1 MPSKRSAA
9 GFFTNGE
16 KAYEPFLKATGW
28 KSEYRSVQKL
38 LNHLARRIKSEGS
51 RECYLSWLYRFC
63 RKVGKDPDQM
73 IAMDPLWIREAVQDF
88 VDDSG
93 ATNPETGNLSRA
105 SLTAFLKANGFDG
118 GDKNVIRIR
127 GFFSPARK
135 TIEMTDYVPTKEEIH
150 RMAGT
155 GRVNNLRDR
164 AAILILFTSGLRQ
177 GTLRALRY
185 KDVKQELEGGVVPL
199 KIPVYPEMKQVVT
212 DACKGNVPYY
222 SFISQEAIDAL
233 KAHLLEL
240 EGQIGKLDENDVIFN
255 GWKRNRYLRESR
267 HKMGRSTMMLLVK
280 NAAKRAGIERWA
292 DVHPHVLRK
301 AFESAL
307 REDNAEGRKLDV
319 KTQEF
324 LLGHILPGSQENYY
338 DRSKVDWLR
347 KEYAKLN
354 FSTSPTLSRGDIL
367 AAIRREMLATR
378 YSEGELNQ
386 LGELSKL
393 TTEQFVETLN
403 RKTLGLGGNGHQ
415 KVVPVGEVRTM
426 VEKGWE
432 YVAQLPDGSVIM
444 RMPGS
449 SSRP

>member
-1 MPSKRSAA
+1 MPEKRSAY
-9 GFFTNGE
+9 GYITNGE

-51 RECYLSWLYRFC
+51 RESYLSWLYRFC
-63 RKVGKDPDQM
+63 RKVGKDPDEM
-73 IAMDPLWIREAVQDF
+73 IAMDPTWIRETVQEF

-93 ATNPETGNLSRA
+93 ASNPETGNLARA
-105 SLTAFLKANGFDG
+105 ALTAFLKSNGFDG
-118 GDKNVIRIR
+118 GDRNVIRIR

-135 TIEMTDYVPTKEEIH
+135 TIEMTDYVPTREEIY

-155 GRVNNLRDR
+155 GRVNNIRDR
-164 AAILILFTSGLRQ
+164 AAVLVLYTSGLRQ

-185 KDVKQELEGGVVPL
+185 RDVRQELEDAVVPL
-199 KIPVYPEMKQVVT
+199 KIPVYPEMKQVVP

-222 SFISQEAIDAL
+222 TFITQEAIDAL
-233 KAHLLEL
+233 KAHLVEL
-240 EGQIGKLDENDVIFN
+240 EAQIGRLGDDDVIFN

-280 NAAKRAGIERWA
+280 NAARRAGLERWM
-292 DVHPHVLRK
+292 DVHPHCLRK

-307 REDNAEGRKLDV
+307 REDNADGRKLDV

-354 FSTSPTLSRGDIL
+354 FTTSPSFSRGEVL

-378 YSEGELNQ
+378 YSEEELDQ
-386 LGELSKL
+386 LGDLSKL
-393 TTEQFVETLN
+393 TTEQFVGVLN
-403 RKTLGLGGNGHQ
+403 KKALGLNGNGRQ
-415 KVVPVGEVRTM
+415 KVVSTGEVKSM
-426 VEKGWE
+426 IENGWE
-432 YVAQLPDGSVIM
+432 YVAQLPDGSVVM
-444 RMPGS
+444 RMPGG
-449 SSRP
+449 

>member
-1 MPSKRSAA
+1 MPEKRSAY
-9 GFFTNGE
+9 GYFTNGE

-51 RECYLSWLYRFC
+51 RESYLSWLYRFC
-63 RKVGKDPDQM
+63 RKVGKDPDEM
-73 IAMDPLWIREAVQDF
+73 IAMDPTWIRETVQEF

-93 ATNPETGNLSRA
+93 ASNPETGNLARA
-105 SLTAFLKANGFDG
+105 ALTAFLKSNGFDG
-118 GDKNVIRIR
+118 GDRNVIRIR
-127 GFFSPARK
+127 GFFSPARE
-135 TIEMTDYVPTKEEIH
+135 TIEMTDYVPTREEIY

-155 GRVNNLRDR
+155 GRVNNIRDR
-164 AAILILFTSGLRQ
+164 AAVLVLYTSGLRQ

-185 KDVKQELEGGVVPL
+185 RDVRQELEDAVVPL
-199 KIPVYPEMKQVVT
+199 KIPVYPEMKQVVP

-222 SFISQEAIDAL
+222 TFITQEAIDAL
-233 KAHLLEL
+233 KAHLVEL
-240 EGQIGKLDENDVIFN
+240 EAQIGRLGDDDVIFN

-280 NAAKRAGIERWA
+280 NAARRAGLERWM
-292 DVHPHVLRK
+292 DVHPHCLRK

-307 REDNAEGRKLDV
+307 REDNADGRKLDV

-354 FSTSPTLSRGDIL
+354 FTTSPSFSRGEVL

-378 YSEGELNQ
+378 YSEEELDQ
-386 LGELSKL
+386 LGDLSKL
-393 TTEQFVETLN
+393 TTEQFVGVLN
-403 RKTLGLGGNGHQ
+403 KKALGLNGNGRQ
-415 KVVPVGEVRTM
+415 KVVSTGEVKSM
-426 VEKGWE
+426 IENGWE
-432 YVAQLPDGSVIM
+432 YVAQLPDGSVVM
-444 RMPGS
+444 RMPGG
-449 SSRP
+449 

>member
-1 MPSKRSAA
+1 MVAMEPS
-9 GFFTNGE
+9 
-16 KAYEPFLKATGW
+16 
-28 KSEYRSVQKL
+28 
-38 LNHLARRIKSEGS
+38 
-51 RECYLSWLYRFC
+51 
-63 RKVGKDPDQM
+63 
-73 IAMDPLWIREAVQDF
+73 WIREAVQDF

-93 ATNPETGNLSRA
+93 ASNPETGNLARA
-105 SLTAFLKANGFDG
+105 SLTAFLRANGFDG

-155 GRVNNLRDR
+155 GRVNNIRDR

-185 KDVKQELEGGVVPL
+185 KDVKQELEEGVVPL
-199 KIPVYPEMKQVVT
+199 KIPVYPEMKQAVT

-222 SFISQEAIDAL
+222 TFVSQEAIDAL
-233 KAHLLEL
+233 KAHLREL
-240 EGQIGKLDENDVIFN
+240 QSQVGRLGDDDLIFN

-280 NAAKRAGIERWA
+280 NAARRAGIERWA
-292 DVHPHVLRK
+292 DVHPHCLRK

-354 FSTSPTLSRGDIL
+354 FSTSPRLSRSDIL

-378 YSEGELNQ
+378 YSEEELNQ
-386 LGELSKL
+386 LGDLSKL
-393 TTEQFVETLN
+393 TKEKFVEVLN
-403 RKTLGLGGNGHQ
+403 KNALGLSVNGYQ
-415 KVVPVGEVRTM
+415 RVVPVGELRNM

-444 RMPGS
+444 KIP
-449 SSRP
+449 

>member
-1 MPSKRSAA
+1 MPEKRSAY
-9 GFFTNGE
+9 GYFTNGE

-51 RECYLSWLYRFC
+51 RESYLSWLYRFC
-63 RKVGKDPDQM
+63 RKVGKDPDEM
-73 IAMDPLWIREAVQDF
+73 IAMDPTWIRETVQEF

-93 ATNPETGNLSRA
+93 ASNPETGNLARA
-105 SLTAFLKANGFDG
+105 ALTAFLKSNGFDG
-118 GDKNVIRIR
+118 GDRNVIRIR

-135 TIEMTDYVPTKEEIH
+135 TIEMTDYVPTREEIY

-155 GRVNNLRDR
+155 GRVNNIRDR
-164 AAILILFTSGLRQ
+164 AAVLVLYTSGLRQ

-185 KDVKQELEGGVVPL
+185 RDVRQELEDAVVPL
-199 KIPVYPEMKQVVT
+199 KIPVYPEMKQVVP

-222 SFISQEAIDAL
+222 TFITQEAIDAL
-233 KAHLLEL
+233 KAHLVEL
-240 EGQIGKLDENDVIFN
+240 EAQIGRLGDDDVIFN

-280 NAAKRAGIERWA
+280 NAARRAGLERWM
-292 DVHPHVLRK
+292 DVHPHCLRK

-307 REDNAEGRKLDV
+307 REDNADGRKLDV

-347 KEYAKLN
+347 K
-354 FSTSPTLSRGDIL
+354 
-367 AAIRREMLATR
+367 
-378 YSEGELNQ
+378 
-386 LGELSKL
+386 
-393 TTEQFVETLN
+393 
-403 RKTLGLGGNGHQ
+403 
-415 KVVPVGEVRTM
+415 
-426 VEKGWE
+426 
-432 YVAQLPDGSVIM
+432 
-444 RMPGS
+444 
-449 SSRP
+449 

>member
-1 MPSKRSAA
+1 MPEKRSAY
-9 GFFTNGE
+9 GYFTNGE

-51 RECYLSWLYRFC
+51 RESYLSWLYRFC
-63 RKVGKDPDQM
+63 RKVGKDPEQI
-73 IAMDPLWIREAVQDF
+73 IAMDPSSIRETVQDF
-88 VDDSG
+88 VDDCG
-93 ATNPETGNLSRA
+93 ASNPETGNLARA
-105 SLTAFLKANGFDG
+105 ALTAFLKSNGFDG
-118 GDKNVIRIR
+118 GDRNVIRIR

-135 TIEMTDYVPTKEEIH
+135 AIEMSDYVPTREEIY

-155 GRVNNLRDR
+155 GRVNNIRDR
-164 AAILILFTSGLRQ
+164 AAVLVLYTSGLRQ

-185 KDVKQELEGGVVPL
+185 RDIRQELQDGVVPL
-199 KIPVYPEMKQVVT
+199 KIPVYPEMKQVVS

-222 SFISQEAIDAL
+222 TFITQEAIDAL
-233 KAHLLEL
+233 KAHLGEL
-240 EGQIGKLDENDVIFN
+240 EAQIGRLGDDDVIFN

-267 HKMGRSTMMLLVK
+267 PKMGRSTMMFLVK
-280 NAAKRAGIERWA
+280 NAARRAGLERWM
-292 DVHPHVLRK
+292 DVHPHCLRK

-307 REDNAEGRKLDV
+307 REDNADGRKLDV

-354 FSTSPTLSRGDIL
+354 FTTSQSFSRGDVL

-378 YSEGELNQ
+378 YSEEELDQ
-386 LGELSKL
+386 LGDLSKL
-393 TTEQFVETLN
+393 TTEQFVEVLN
-403 RKTLGLGGNGHQ
+403 KKALGLNGNGKQ
-415 KVVPVGEVRTM
+415 KVVPVGDVRTM

-432 YVAQLPDGSVIM
+432 YVAQLPDGSVVM
-444 RMPGS
+444 RMPGGS
-449 SSRP
+449 GS